1 MSALEPTPEELNDLI
16 TISIPRVIAIAM
28 NNPEG
33 EWYSDEIVNKA
44 FNQALEEQ

>member
-33 EWYSDEIVNKA
+33 EWFSDKIVNEI
-44 FNQALEEQ
+44 FNKALEEQ